1 MNHIISQIVE
11 LWKNEESVI
20 DIENNLNLWFQ
31 GWNEWLMQHAIE
43 RIDKELYQQYK
54 HKGWHVDNIEPRT
67 VQFVFGKITYYRR
80 RLKKEGRP
88 SFIALDKA
96 LGLQKYKRYSPNTQK
111 VMAQLGANMPYR
123 QAKKSLLISSS
134 VTASHS
140 TIHRVTQEVGEKV
153 QHYLSKY
160 NYKSDLPKTKRKKVK
175 ALYIEGDGLLV
186 KGRQGDSPTIHRV
199 IVHEGIDKKK
209 QRHTL
214 INKMAFSSLDSS
226 KDAFKQAAHY
236 LNQVYDLKETLVI
249 TNSDGGSG
257 YEKDKFDTIV
267 GYCHRHEHFRDT
279 YHVHR
284 KVKERLSFDKKMEGL
299 MIKAVKKF
307 DWSLVESVCATA
319 ESRLID
325 IPEESKAIRKDQI
338 KKLKK
343 YLYRNWKYIKSFKQ
357 RDLPLSDGTGVCE
370 TGHRVYSYRTKR
382 QGRSW
387 TKAGVANVVALLTAE
402 QNSLLEKALTTEVDS
417 IVEPLGEDL
426 KGAVRQALK
435 KPRSTTH
442 TVQTGKI
449 SNYGPVSSF
458 IGKLGRAFS

>member
-1 MNHIISQIVE
+1 M
-11 LWKNEESVI
+11 
-20 DIENNLNLWFQ
+20 
-31 GWNEWLMQHAIE
+31 
-43 RIDKELYQQYK
+43 
-54 HKGWHVDNIEPRT
+54 
-67 VQFVFGKITYYRR
+67 
-80 RLKKEGRP
+80 
-88 SFIALDKA
+88 
-96 LGLQKYKRYSPNTQK
+96 
-111 VMAQLGANMPYR
+111 
-123 QAKKSLLISSS
+123 
-134 VTASHS
+134 
-140 TIHRVTQEVGEKV
+140 
-153 QHYLSKY
+153 
-160 NYKSDLPKTKRKKVK
+160 
-175 ALYIEGDGLLV
+175 
-186 KGRQGDSPTIHRV
+186 
-199 IVHEGIDKKK
+199 
-209 QRHTL
+209 
-214 INKMAFSSLDSS
+214 IN
-226 KDAFKQAAHY
+226 
-236 LNQVYDLKETLVI
+236 
-249 TNSDGGSG
+249 
-257 YEKDKFDTIV
+257 
-267 GYCHRHEHFRDT
+267 
-279 YHVHR
+279 
-284 KVKERLSFDKKMEGL
+284 
-299 MIKAVKKF
+299 AVKKF

-402 QNSLLEKALTTEVDS
+402 QNSLLEKALTKEVDS

-435 KPRSTTH
+435 NPRSTTH